1 MARPG
6 SEFPTEL
13 ELEILKVLWEESPL
27 LVREVRQKLETDAG
41 RTLAHSSVITILNIM
56 HSKNFVLRQKEGK
69 SFLFSPKVKKKDVT
83 GGMMSDLLS
92 RVFNGDPSAMVMNLL
107 DTSDID
113 AGELNELRKLINRK
127 VKEQKNESNL

>member
-1 MARPG
+1 
-6 SEFPTEL
+6 
-13 ELEILKVLWEESPL
+13 
-27 LVREVRQKLETDAG
+27 
-41 RTLAHSSVITILNIM
+41 HSSVITILNIM